1 MFQGFLSYPTTPPA
15 ILCRRVAATMKK
27 IFSYSSDRGFAP
39 TALINRRAAAC
50 IAVDGIF
57 NLYKKTTDVVFEFR
71 RGCEPT
77 AYSIQNTAHRIQHT
91 EHGERLQNKFHTNNH
106 RAMYY
111 NK

>member
-1 MFQGFLSYPTTPPA
+1 MRFVFRGFRVPWVRTHGDNNIPGVFVVSDNTPA

-71 RGCEPT
+71 RGCKPT
-77 AYSIQNTAHRIQHT
+77 AKQHT
-91 EHGERLQNKFHTNNH
+91 SHITQQTLATQ
-106 RAMYY
+106 
-111 NK
+111 